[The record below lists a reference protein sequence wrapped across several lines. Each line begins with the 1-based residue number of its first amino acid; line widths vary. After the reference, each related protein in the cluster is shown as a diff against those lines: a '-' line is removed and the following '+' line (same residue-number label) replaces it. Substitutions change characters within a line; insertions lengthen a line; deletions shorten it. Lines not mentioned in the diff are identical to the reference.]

1 MSIKT
6 YLTVKQV
13 MEKLQISRATAY
25 KLISSRRLKS
35 FKIGHLVRI
44 RECDLKNFIEGKPS
58 KKNKK

>member
-6 YLTVKQV
+6 YLTVEEIMGILK
-13 MEKLQISRATAY
+13 ISRATAY
-25 KLISSRRLKS
+25 GLVRSGRLKS

-44 RECDLKNFIEGKPS
+44 REIDLKHFIEGKPS